1 MFTDLVDINNDFK
14 YNTISPEQFAEFERA
29 WIIYVLQEKRYG
41 QAFCE
46 HFNLGN
52 ATPLYNFKSESI
64 ALRWI
69 KDNYMTR

>member
-1 MFTDLVDINNDFK
+1 MFTDLVDNNSDFK
-14 YNTISPEQFAEFERA
+14 YNTISPEQFAQFEQA
-29 WIIYVLQEKRYG
+29 WIIYALQEKRYG

-46 HFNLGN
+46 HFNLGS

-69 KDNYMTR
+69 KDNYMT